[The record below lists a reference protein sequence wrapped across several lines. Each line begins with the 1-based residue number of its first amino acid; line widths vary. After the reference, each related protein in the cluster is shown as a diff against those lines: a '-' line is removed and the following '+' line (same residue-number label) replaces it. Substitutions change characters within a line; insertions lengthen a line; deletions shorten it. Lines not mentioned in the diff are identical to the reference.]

1 MNETL
6 NALICRHARNL
17 LLAQGWPEETDVDQ
31 RNPKYP
37 DWISIYVRLDAPRLA
52 TLLINRHGGILPPL
66 LASAIHK
73 LTGTGAEL
81 VLSGSQW
88 QSLPVL
94 PADGTQ
100 VSFPY
105 AGEWLTED
113 EIRAVLAA
121 VRDAVRSVSCW
132 VAEDARRIRAALT
145 TTGQT
150 LLTRQTRR
158 FRLVV
163 KESDHP
169 CWLDEDDK
177 NLPVVLDAILNR
189 GARFSSVEMYLV
201 SEYVEHI
208 LSSRLACD
216 VLRIPDEGWPAMCC
230 VYRMNRPA
238 AGLTVVFC
246 GRWSGKP
253 GPKSA
258 AWRMPWQ
265 KSGNDDTGGVNP
277 RLFPAGPRT
286 EHKGSRRRLC
296 FTRPCGH
303 GLVGFQLCGLSVVC
317 GLCRAS
323 ILAGLAGMQG
333 YASPLRSP
341 GPSFPSAVI
350 FRSFTRSDF
359 AVSPSNS
366 RQPCASGC
374 GFPCA
379 LCIPA
384 LSPGFYGGTA
394 PPGVAEYVN
403 NGGNPMQYAKP
414 VTLNVEECDR
424 LSFLPYLFGNDFL
437 YAEAYV
443 YALAQKMMPEY
454 QGGFWHFIRLPDGG
468 GYMMPDG
475 DRFHMVNGANWFD
488 RTVSA
493 DAAGIILTSLV
504 INRQLWLYHDSGDA
518 GLTQLYRMR
527 DAQLWRHIE
536 FHPECNAIYAALD

>member
-1 MNETL
+1 MNENSTL

-37 DWISIYVRLDAPRLA
+37 GWISIYVLLDAPRLA
-52 TLLINRHGGILPPL
+52 TLLINRHGGVLPPL
-66 LASAIHK
+66 LASAIQK

-121 VRDAVRSVSCW
+121 VRDAVRSVSCR

-169 CWLDEDDK
+169 CWLDEDDE
-177 NLPVVLDAILNR
+177 NLPVVLDAIVNR

-201 SEYVEHI
+201 SDCIEHI
-208 LSSRLACD
+208 LSSGLACD
-216 VLRIPDEGWPAMCC
+216 VLRIPDEP
-230 VYRMNRPA
+230 P
-238 AGLTVVFC
+238 
-246 GRWSGKP
+246 
-253 GPKSA
+253 
-258 AWRMPWQ
+258 
-265 KSGNDDTGGVNP
+265 
-277 RLFPAGPRT
+277 
-286 EHKGSRRRLC
+286 
-296 FTRPCGH
+296 
-303 GLVGFQLCGLSVVC
+303 
-317 GLCRAS
+317 
-323 ILAGLAGMQG
+323 

-403 NGGNPMQYAKP
+403 NGGK
-414 VTLNVEECDR
+414 
-424 LSFLPYLFGNDFL
+424 
-437 YAEAYV
+437 
-443 YALAQKMMPEY
+443 
-454 QGGFWHFIRLPDGG
+454 H
-468 GYMMPDG
+468 
-475 DRFHMVNGANWFD
+475 H
-488 RTVSA
+488 
-493 DAAGIILTSLV
+493 
-504 INRQLWLYHDSGDA
+504 
-518 GLTQLYRMR
+518 
-527 DAQLWRHIE
+527 
-536 FHPECNAIYAALD
+536 AICETCHSER